1 MDTNKKG
8 IKVCCICGRP
18 FTGWG
23 NNPWPIHED
32 GECCDMC
39 NYSLVV
45 PARIAMATEKD
56 FDTK

>member
-1 MDTNKKG
+1 MEKN
-8 IKVCCICGRP
+8 IKIFTCCICGKQ
-18 FTGWG
+18 
-23 NNPWPIHED
+23 
-32 GECCDMC
+32 GECCDVC

>member
-23 NNPWPIHED
+23 HNPWPIRED
-32 GECCDMC
+32 GECCDEC

-45 PARIAMATEKD
+45 PARIALATEKD
-56 FDTK
+56 FDAK